1 MTLTSSYEDLPTQ
14 DQCWFALLSSNS
26 LHPYVDNPQPKLPH
40 ASSFQKMKKG
50 KGHSGREYQE
60 SGISNTALK
69 LDYHFMS

>member
-1 MTLTSSYEDLPTQ
+1 
-14 DQCWFALLSSNS
+14 
-26 LHPYVDNPQPKLPH
+26 
-40 ASSFQKMKKG
+40 MKKG